1 MSDRRERVVRFKLGK
16 GSQKI
21 LNAKAF
27 RIFTFYLFTLHFSLK
42 FAFRIFEVIGKSE

>member
-1 MSDRRERVVRFKLGK
+1 MIRFDFVG

-42 FAFRIFEVIGKSE
+42 FAFRIFEVIGKR

>member
-1 MSDRRERVVRFKLGK
+1 MCVP
-16 GSQKI
+16 KI

-42 FAFRIFEVIGKSE
+42 SSQFFVSSNSG